1 MKNYFYQIIILVS
14 AIILWTIPTN
24 AQIKSNAG
32 IYDDGIRPKFADKDN
47 YTPEDK
53 AKMVTQKMKKELNLS
68 NDTAKLI
75 YQINLATETEF
86 AEQLKN
92 SPNMTEYD
100 KAMLKKI
107 RSNNTEEIKKVLTAD
122 QWAKYQ
128 YLQEERK
135 RKFEEQKL
143 QRMNR

>member
-1 MKNYFYQIIILVS
+1 MRRHFYQIGILVIALMS
-14 AIILWTIPTN
+14 WILPAN
-24 AQIKSNAG
+24 GQIKSNAG
-32 IYDDGIRPKFADKDN
+32 IYDDGIRPKFEQKDN
-47 YTPEDK
+47 FSPEDK
-53 AKMVTQKMKKELNLS
+53 AKMITSKMKKDLNLS
-68 NDTAKLI
+68 KDTAKLI

-107 RSNNTEEIKKVLTAD
+107 RSNNTEEIKKVLTPE
-122 QWAKYQ
+122 QWAKYE

-135 RKFEEQKL
+135 RNFEEQKL
-143 QRMNR
+143 QRLKQ

>member
-1 MKNYFYQIIILVS
+1 MNKYFYQIMILVS
-14 AIILWTIPTN
+14 TVMVWTMPAT

-32 IYDDGIRPKFADKDN
+32 IYDDGIRPKFAEKDN
-47 YTPEDK
+47 YSPEDK

-92 SPNMTEYD
+92 SPNMSEYD

-107 RSNNTEEIKKVLTAD
+107 RSNNSEEIKKVLSPD